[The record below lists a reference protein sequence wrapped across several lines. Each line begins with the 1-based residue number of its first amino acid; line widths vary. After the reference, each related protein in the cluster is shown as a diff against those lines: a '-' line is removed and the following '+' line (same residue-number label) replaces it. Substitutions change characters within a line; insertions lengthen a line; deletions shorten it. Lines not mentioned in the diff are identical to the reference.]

1 MHKNMLYKV
10 EKLSLR
16 LIYSQIDKGEKVIYI
31 EIEVAPKPT
40 ITPMS
45 NQFRFKI

>member
-16 LIYSQIDKGEKVIYI
+16 LIYARIDKGGKVIY
-31 EIEVAPKPT
+31 
-40 ITPMS
+40 
-45 NQFRFKI
+45 RD

>member
-16 LIYSQIDKGEKVIYI
+16 LIYSRIDKGGKVIYRDLGSSK
-31 EIEVAPKPT
+31 ANYY
-40 ITPMS
+40 S
-45 NQFRFKI
+45 NVKSV

>member
-1 MHKNMLYKV
+1 MHKSMLYKV

-16 LIYSQIDKGEKVIYI
+16 LIYSQIDKGGKVIYR
-31 EIEVAPKPT
+31 EIEAAPKPT
-40 ITPMS
+40 ITPVS

>member
-1 MHKNMLYKV
+1 MHKSMLYKV

-16 LIYSQIDKGEKVIYI
+16 LIYSQIDKGGKVIYR
-31 EIEVAPKPT
+31 EIETVPKPT

>member
-1 MHKNMLYKV
+1 LIKAG
-10 EKLSLR
+10 KL
-16 LIYSQIDKGEKVIYI
+16 YI
-31 EIEVAPKPT
+31 EIEAAPKPT

>member
-16 LIYSQIDKGEKVIYI
+16 LIYSRLDKGGKIIY
-31 EIEVAPKPT
+31 
-40 ITPMS
+40 
-45 NQFRFKI
+45 RD

>member
-1 MHKNMLYKV
+1 MLYKV
-10 EKLSLR
+10 EKLSLH
-16 LIYSQIDKGEKVIYI
+16 LIYSRIDKGGKVIYRKT
-31 EIEVAPKPT
+31 EAAPKPT

>member
-16 LIYSQIDKGEKVIYI
+16 LIYSRLDKGGKVIY
-31 EIEVAPKPT
+31 
-40 ITPMS
+40 
-45 NQFRFKI
+45 RD

>member
-16 LIYSQIDKGEKVIYI
+16 LIYAQIDKGGKIIY
-31 EIEVAPKPT
+31 
-40 ITPMS
+40 
-45 NQFRFKI
+45 RD

>member
-16 LIYSQIDKGEKVIYI
+16 LIYSQIDKGGKLYI
-31 EIEVAPKPT
+31 EIEAAPKPT

>member
-16 LIYSQIDKGEKVIYI
+16 LIYSRIDKGGKVIYR
-31 EIEVAPKPT
+31 EIEAAPKPT

>member
-1 MHKNMLYKV
+1 MHKSMLYKV

-31 EIEVAPKPT
+31 EIEAAPKPS

-45 NQFRFKI
+45 NRYRFKI